1 MDQRVVECVP
11 NFSEGRDPAVIRRI
25 VDAIGELDNLR
36 SEWDA
41 LGLSGTLT
49 PENFVGENEGLM
61 GDDIAGVYTTHAA
74 LKALMAQGHATNL
87 YKVK

>member
-1 MDQRVVECVP
+1 MATQ
-11 NFSEGRDPAVIRRI
+11 GRISDHVDFVRQAVRKI
-25 VDAIGELDNLR
+25 LDGFEDLNNLR

-49 PENFVGENEGLM
+49 DENFQGGNAGLTEA
-61 GDDIAGVYTTHAA
+61 DIAGVYNTHAA
-74 LKALMAQGHATNL
+74 LKALFAQGHATNL

>member
-1 MDQRVVECVP
+1 MATQ
-11 NFSEGRDPAVIRRI
+11 GRISDHVDFVRQAVRKI
-25 VDAIGELDNLR
+25 LDGFEDLNNLR

-49 PENFVGENEGLM
+49 DENFQGGNAGLTEA
-61 GDDIAGVYTTHAA
+61 DIAVVYNTHAA
-74 LKALMAQGHATNL
+74 LKTLFAQGHATNL

>member
-1 MDQRVVECVP
+1 MATQRQITDHITNVRTQARTIIE
-11 NFSEGRDPAVIRRI
+11 
-25 VDAIGELDNLR
+25 AISELDSLR